1 MRRSIAERYSRIA
14 TGQSGRGETPMPN
27 TVVPAGYDRA
37 ELAGLS
43 DNASADSCGCGSP
56 VAVSDM
62 QPGDVVLDLG
72 CGTGLDLLLA
82 AKKVGPIGR
91 VVGVDMTATML
102 DRAQAIVTE
111 AGLHNVHLRKG
122 IIEDLPVVD
131 QSVDWVISNCVINL
145 SPNKLRVFDEI
156 ARVLKPGGRMRV
168 ADIVAEDLPDWIRRS
183 DDLYNACVAGAIS
196 EADYVVGLRRSGLT
210 DVSVGNRYVYDKQ
223 QLGSLTVGQAA
234 SSTEANLV
242 ADALVGRVWSLS
254 ISAGKKRNQGTLP
267 MITNEEVTL

>member
-1 MRRSIAERYSRIA
+1 
-14 TGQSGRGETPMPN
+14 
-27 TVVPAGYDRA
+27 
-37 ELAGLS
+37 
-43 DNASADSCGCGSP
+43 
-56 VAVSDM
+56 M

-82 AKKVGPIGR
+82 AKKVGPKGR
-91 VVGVDMTATML
+91 VVGVDMTAAML
-102 DRAQAIVTE
+102 DRARATVTE

-122 IIEDLPVVD
+122 IIEDLPVGD
-131 QSVDWVISNCVINL
+131 QSVDWVMSNCVINL

-168 ADIVAEDLPDWIRRS
+168 ADIVAEDLPDWIRRR

-196 EADYVVGLRRSGLT
+196 EADYVVGLRRAGLT

-223 QLGSLTVGQAA
+223 QLGSLIVGEAA
-234 SSTEANLV
+234 SSTEANLL

-254 ISAGKKRNQGTLP
+254 ISAGKKRNEGT
-267 MITNEEVTL
+267 

>member
-1 MRRSIAERYSRIA
+1 
-14 TGQSGRGETPMPN
+14 MPN

-43 DNASADSCGCGSP
+43 ANASVDACGCGSP
-56 VAVSDM
+56 VAASDM

-82 AKKVGPIGR
+82 AKKVGPKGR
-91 VVGVDMTATML
+91 VVGVDMTAAML
-102 DRAQAIVTE
+102 DRARATVTE

-122 IIEDLPVVD
+122 IIEDLPVGD

-145 SPNKLRVFDEI
+145 SRNKLRVFDEI

-168 ADIVAEDLPDWIRRS
+168 ADIVAEDLPDWIRRR

-196 EADYVVGLRRSGLT
+196 EADYVVGLRRAGLT

-223 QLGSLTVGQAA
+223 QLGSLIVGEAA

-254 ISAGKKRNQGTLP
+254 ISAGKKRNEGTLL